1 MAQQPKVVKMGP
13 GRNAGP
19 RPKVENPGKV
29 FKRIL
34 AYVMRQYKFQ
44 VILVLCCILL
54 GVFAQVQGTL
64 FMQTLIDSY
73 ILPLLAEKSNDFSGL
88 LHAIT
93 RVACFYGVGILA
105 VFIQNRT
112 MAKITQGT
120 LKRLRDDLFVHMQT
134 LPIKYFDSHAH
145 GDIMSVYTNDIDT
158 LRQLISQSLPQLVN
172 TVITVVSVFLSMLYL
187 SVPLSVLTLVM
198 VGAMMLATKYLTGNS
213 GKYFLKQQ
221 QELGKVNGY
230 IEEMM
235 NGQKV
240 VKVFCHEDAA
250 IKEFNELNDELFHS
264 ADKANAYSLVA
275 MPVNAQLGNL
285 SYVLCAVVGGA
296 LAIGG
301 VGSLT
306 LGKLASF
313 LTFNKS
319 FNQPITQISMQLN
332 AVVMA
337 LAGGARIFALLD
349 EKSEVNEG
357 DITLVHAKFQADDT
371 LTETNESTGIW
382 AWKKQNA
389 DGTVTYTQLK
399 GDIVFK
405 DVDFGYDEGKI
416 VLHDINLY
424 GRPGQKIAF
433 VGSTGAGKTTI
444 TNLINRFYDIQKG
457 QILYDSHD
465 IKSIEKNA
473 LRSSLGIVLQ
483 DTHLFTGTVMEN
495 IRYGRLTANDEECM
509 AAAKLANADSFIK
522 HLPDGY
528 NTMLTGDGTNLSQGQ
543 RQLLAIARAAV
554 ADPPVLILDE
564 ATSSIDTRT
573 EKLVQDGM
581 DGLMYGRTT
590 FVIAHRLSTVRN
602 SDCIMVLEQGRII
615 ERGTHDELIA
625 QKGRYYTLYTGNF
638 AENS

>member
-1 MAQQPKVVKMGP
+1 MPQQPKVVKMGP

-34 AYVMRQYKFQ
+34 AYVMKQYKFQ

-54 GVFAQVQGTL
+54 SVFAQVQGTL

-172 TVITVVSVFLSMLYL
+172 TIITVVSVFLSMLYL

-332 AVVMA
+332 SVVMA
-337 LAGGARIFALLD
+337 LAGGSRIFALLD

-457 QILYDSHD
+457 QILYDGHD

-495 IRYGRLTANDEECM
+495 IRYGRLTATDEECM

>member
-19 RPKVENPGKV
+19 RPKVENPGKM

-34 AYVMRQYKFQ
+34 AYVMKQYKFQ

-73 ILPLLAEKSNDFSGL
+73 ILPLLAEKSNDFSGP

-112 MAKITQGT
+112 MAKIAQGT

-172 TVITVVSVFLSMLYL
+172 TIITLVSVFLSMLYL

-198 VGAMMLATKYLTGNS
+198 VGVMMLATKYLTGNS

-264 ADKANAYSLVA
+264 ADKANSYSLVA
-275 MPVNAQLGNL
+275 MPVNGQLGNL
-285 SYVLCAVVGGA
+285 SDVLCAVVGGA

-313 LTFNKS
+313 LTFNKG

-332 AVVMA
+332 SVVMA

-433 VGSTGAGKTTI
+433 VGYTGAGKTTI

-457 QILYDSHD
+457 QILYDGHD

-495 IRYGRLTANDEECM
+495 IRYGRLTATDEECM

>member
-34 AYVMRQYKFQ
+34 AYVMKQYKFQ

-54 GVFAQVQGTL
+54 SVFAQVQGTL

-112 MAKITQGT
+112 MAKIAQGT

-172 TVITVVSVFLSMLYL
+172 TTITVVSVFLSMLYL

-275 MPVNAQLGNL
+275 MPVNGQLGNL

-332 AVVMA
+332 SVVMA

-349 EKSEVNEG
+349 EKPEVNEG

-457 QILYDSHD
+457 QILYDGHD

-495 IRYGRLTANDEECM
+495 IRYGRLTATDEECM